1 MNRWAA
7 RILGLL
13 MVLIFLLVLFS
24 LQRRLIE
31 LAKQRG
37 VNTSTIK

>member
-24 LQRRLIE
+24 LQRQLIE